1 MKILLPNN
9 KLLQVFESIVFKSI
23 ARIIS
28 LQSQLRLLT
37 EARDRLLP
45 KLMSGELTLEAR
57 AEKEDLLA
65 TPCKRGWEEDE
76 AK

>member
-1 MKILLPNN
+1 MYTLSIHRLL
-9 KLLQVFESIVFKSI
+9 FENAK
-23 ARIIS
+23 S

>member
-1 MKILLPNN
+1 MQNPSNLNS
-9 KLLQVFESIVFKSI
+9 FEGTATKYFDT
-23 ARIIS
+23 IS
-28 LQSQLRLLT
+28 SFQSQLRLLT